1 MTVVRMQPR
10 RDGYGSLLSGLGV
23 PSLGGFPGTMS
34 NGALLSRGGF
44 SAFWSNR
51 FSTYSLTDLYLTNG
65 IAQKIV
71 DKPSDDAFQRGIE
84 VENDDDELMCNE
96 YERLLVLTRMADAV
110 RWSRLYGGSALILIA
125 QDGGELTDPLN
136 LDTLDRINEIRIY
149 DITCI
154 QGTDR
159 TYQDESNPDTFGK
172 MEFYNVLPPQGN
184 AFVIHETR
192 LIPVSGDAL
201 PPNIAHYNRI
211 NWAGRSVLECC
222 SKDISRYEQGLDW
235 TLRLLERKQQ
245 PVYQMAGLGEMFA
258 QGDDPMVTKRV
269 NMVDQVRGNLNTVV
283 VDKDDT
289 YEIKSPGMDGVQQAL
304 DTFSIALCASAKMQ
318 NTILFGKSTTG
329 LNATGSGDLEAHYTM
344 VAHIQ
349 EVIARPA
356 LEKLTS
362 ILWCQKD
369 LRSKIPDDWH
379 IKFNPLWVPSAQEKA
394 QTDFVT
400 AQAKGQEV
408 TALTTLM
415 NEQIMTAEE
424 VREVIIEE
432 FYDEYGFSVDL
443 PDFPDEMNYSEQVD
457 TTQLQIPNKKGEGP
471 ITVPTVKIPTKKGVI

>member
-1 MTVVRMQPR
+1 MRPQPR
-10 RDGYGSLLSGLGV
+10 RDGYANLLSGLGV
-23 PSLGGFPGTMS
+23 PTFGGLPGSMP
-34 NGALLSRGGF
+34 NGPYGTRGGF

-51 FSTYSLTDLYLTNG
+51 FSNYNLTDLYLTNG
-65 IAQKIV
+65 LAQKIV
-71 DKPSDDAFQRGIE
+71 DKPADDAFQRGIE
-84 VENDDDELMCNE
+84 IENDDDELMCDE
-96 YERLLVLTRMADAV
+96 YDRLRILTVMSDAV

-125 QDGGELTDPLN
+125 QDGGDLTDPLN
-136 LDTLDRINEIRIY
+136 LDTLDQVKEIRVY

-159 TYQDESNPDTFGK
+159 TYQDESDPETFGK
-172 MEFYNVLPPQGN
+172 MEFYNVMPPQSS
-184 AFVIHETR
+184 AFIIHETR
-192 LIPVSGDAL
+192 LIPISGDPL
-201 PPNIAHYNRI
+201 PPNMAYYNRI

-222 SKDISRYEQGLDW
+222 SKDISRYDQGLDW
-235 TLRLLERKQQ
+235 TLKLLERKQQ
-245 PVYQMAGLGEMFA
+245 PVYQMSGLGEMFA
-258 QGDDPMVTKRV
+258 QGDDPLVSRRV

-283 VDKDDT
+283 VDKEDA

-318 NTILFGKSTTG
+318 TTILFGKSTTG

-344 VAHIQ
+344 IAHIQ
-349 EVIARPA
+349 EVNARPA
-356 LEKLTS
+356 IEKLTS

-394 QTDFVT
+394 QTEYT
-400 AQAKGQEV
+400 EAQAMNQEV

-415 NEQIMTAEE
+415 TEQIMTAEE
-424 VREVIIEE
+424 VREIIVEE
-432 FYDEYGFSVDL
+432 FYGEYDFSVDL

-457 TTQLQIPNKKGEGP
+457 TSQLQIPNKKPGGP
-471 ITVPTVKIPTKKGVI
+471 IAVPTVKLPAKKGVI